1 MKMPTIRG
9 LIDRRVLVNFR
20 VDPDTLRRLL
30 PAPFRPQLVN
40 GYGIAGICLIRLKH
54 ARPKG
59 SPSLIGLTSENA
71 AHRIAVEWD
80 SDGKVQSGVFVP
92 RRDTSSSFNALL
104 GGRLFAGI
112 YHRARFDVRETEDEF
127 DISMQSLDHSTRVSV
142 KGHIAP
148 QLPRDS
154 IFPSIADVSNF
165 FESGSLGY
173 SPRSSPEHFDGMELR
188 CFSWHL
194 EPMAVTEVESTFFD
208 DARVFAPGSITF
220 DNALL
225 MRQIQHEWHCREP
238 LNCADC

>member
-20 VDPDTLRRLL
+20 VAPDALRQIL
-30 PAPFRPQLVN
+30 PAPFRPQLVD
-40 GYGIAGICLIRLKH
+40 GFGIAGICLIRLKH

-59 SPSLIGLTSENA
+59 SPSLVGLTSENA

-80 SDGKVQSGVFVP
+80 AGGKVRCGVFVP
-92 RRDTSSSFNALL
+92 RRDTSSAFNALL
-104 GGRLFAGI
+104 GGRLFAGV
-112 YHRARFDVRETEDEF
+112 YHRAHFDVSETEDKF

-142 KGHIAP
+142 KGKIAS
-148 QLPRDS
+148 QLPQSS
-154 IFPSIADVSNF
+154 IFPSIVDVSNF

-173 SPRSSPEHFDGMELR
+173 SPQNSPERYDGMELK

-194 EPMAVTEVESTFFD
+194 EPLEVTEVESTFFN

-225 MRQIQHEWHCREP
+225 MRNIEHEWHCREP
-238 LNCADC
+238 LNCVDC